1 MFLRHVREVR
11 EREENEDEDPPAK
24 ITRLAIGVEGG
35 FDASKEQYEYTVSR
49 LDNFYR
55 VALLDLE
62 SLDTVFRAP
71 IIKYEQFKLDH
82 RDRLL
87 SPGAARVRR

>member
-49 LDNFYR
+49 PLSRLVFI
-55 VALLDLE
+55 
-62 SLDTVFRAP
+62 TVGRRFIGQNP
-71 IIKYEQFKLDH
+71 FPEHPGKLGPYCINVLTH
-82 RDRLL
+82 R
-87 SPGAARVRR
+87 